1 MPTYSDPSRLFTI
14 ALPEG
19 FRRDERAKKSLVF
32 RHDDLDGAVT
42 ISCLRHRL
50 DNAEINLF
58 DALPSRD
65 NMQNVRRGVAR
76 GMNFV
81 YGEYEGE
88 LMNAPEAWRWWTFQR
103 GPVGVVVS
111 FNGSPDADDDQR
123 ELVDSLV
130 EGIEIVDRPPR
141 GGEDFTALAADI
153 YAETLKTA
161 RPQISKP
168 FELTADGRSVLRLEN
183 AYLEYLR
190 AWEADHGVDATAT
203 LRAWIERLWGESSRP
218 LESFEHTRALLYPVV
233 KPAGFGRETRVPI
246 LRRTLVARELELLV
260 AVDTGRTLRFVSEED
275 LARWEGTTEDDVYF
289 YARENLLA
297 LSEDLQLQA
306 IADQSGKPRMVV
318 FETRDSHD
326 ASRIILPN
334 LYEKLSAVLGPEL
347 LVGIPNRDFMI
358 VLDATDPELVENVRA
373 QVKRDAET
381 QAYAI
386 SPKLYRLTKD
396 GLAGA

>member
-1 MPTYSDPSRLFTI
+1 MPTYSDPSRLFTMQ
-14 ALPEG
+14 LPEG

-32 RHDDLDGAVT
+32 RHDDIDGAVT

-50 DNAEINLF
+50 DSAEINLF

-65 NMQNVRRGVAR
+65 NMQNVRRGIER

-88 LMNAPEAWRWWTFQR
+88 LMNAPENWRWWTFQR
-103 GPVGVVVS
+103 GPVGIVVS
-111 FNGSPDADDDQR
+111 FNGNPDADTEQA
-123 ELVDSLV
+123 ELIDELIA
-130 EGIEIVDRPPR
+130 GIDIVDRPPK
-141 GGEDFTALAADI
+141 GGEEFTVLAADI

-168 FELTADGRSVLRLEN
+168 FELAADGRSVLRLEN

-190 AWEADHGVDATAT
+190 AWDADHAADAADT

-218 LESFEHTRALLYPVV
+218 LEPFEQTRSLIYPVV
-233 KPAGFGRETRVPI
+233 KPFGFGRESKVPI
-246 LRRTLVARELELLV
+246 LRRTLLSRELDLLV

-275 LARWEGTTEDDVYF
+275 LARWEGTSEDDVFF

-297 LSEDLQLQA
+297 LSEDLDLQA

-334 LYEKLSAVLGPEL
+334 LYEKMATVLGPEL

-358 VLDATDPELVENVRA
+358 VLDASDPDLVENVRS

-386 SPKLYRLTKD
+386 SPKLFQLTRE
-396 GLAGA
+396 GIA